1 MEVVVVGIAA
11 VATIGWVLYQH
22 GSSLIA
28 RLRMT
33 APVPS
38 QASPVEAAV
47 EQTSE
52 GFGVLEQG
60 LLANQVHARVFAS
73 IKTFNDGF
81 EANVKSCS
89 DIRKQLSLPL
99 GGGA

>member
-1 MEVVVVGIAA
+1 MEGLVVGIAA
-11 VATIGWVLYQH
+11 VATVGWLLYRF
-22 GSSLIA
+22 GSPLVSL
-28 RLRMT
+28 LRTT
-33 APVPS
+33 ASAP

-60 LLANQVHARVFAS
+60 LLANQVHAKVFAS